1 MNDAPAPS
9 SLPLPG
15 ALAIPI
21 PSVSLHQRLPS
32 VEQEKPQQHHHLAP
46 LLQHRPTLYERSL
59 ASDYMDTKLLFSRK
73 SYLMDPLPEIQEKL
87 RIMLKIQA

>member
-21 PSVSLHQRLPS
+21 PSVSLQQSLPA
-32 VEQEKPQQHHHLAP
+32 VEQEKPQQHHQLAP
-46 LLQHRPTLYERSL
+46 LLQHRPTLYERYL
-59 ASDYMDTKLLFSRK
+59 ASDYMDTKFLPSRK

-87 RIMLKIQA
+87 RTMLKIQA